1 MFDSGVVVFSKSI
14 CPNCVTLK
22 NQLNAKGISFTEI
35 KVDEDMEALAYLKQ
49 QGFRAVPVLMKD
61 GVVVKVEEL

>member
-1 MFDSGVVVFSKSI
+1 MFDKGVVVFSKEV

-22 NQLNAKGISFTEI
+22 NQLKTKNITFTEI
-35 KVDEDMEALAYLKQ
+35 KVDEDFEALIYLKSS
-49 QGFRAVPVLMKD
+49 GFRSVPVLMKD

>member
-1 MFDSGVVVFSKSI
+1 MSVVVYSKTV

-22 NQLNAKGISFTEI
+22 NQLKAKGVEFTEI

>member
-1 MFDSGVVVFSKSI
+1 MSVVVYSKTV

-22 NQLNAKGISFTEI
+22 NQLKSKGIEFTEI
-35 KVDEDMEALAYLKQ
+35 KVDEDMKALAYLKQ